1 MGIDDIEELKG
12 LEFNH
17 KVKIQKRFNDVDMLG
32 HVNNAVQLTYFDYG
46 KIEYMNAVKFNFPEE
61 NGDFIVNVNVNV
73 DFLEQVFFE
82 DELEVWTKIFKIGH
96 KSLKMIQ
103 VLTDTK
109 SGHIKTVGRTVMCGF
124 NLKEQ
129 QSIEIRDEWK
139 EKVYKY
145 EQFRP

>member
-46 KIEYMNAVKFNFPEE
+46 KIEYMNTLKFKFPEE
-61 NGDFIVNVNVNV
+61 NGDFILNVNINV

-82 DELEVWTKIFKIGH
+82 DETEVWTKIYKIGH
-96 KSLKMIQ
+96 KSLNMMQ
-103 VLTDTK
+103 VLVDAKT
-109 SGHIKTVGRTVMCGF
+109 GHFKTVARTIMCGF
-124 NLKEQ
+124 NMKDQ
-129 QSIEIRDEWK
+129 VSIQIRDDWRERIGQY
-139 EKVYKY
+139 EKY
-145 EQFRP
+145 RP

>member
-1 MGIDDIEELKG
+1 MYIDDIEELKG

-61 NGDFIVNVNVNV
+61 NGDFLVNVNINV
-73 DFLEQVFFE
+73 DFKEQVFFD
-82 DELEVWTKIFKIGH
+82 DELEVWTKINKIGH
-96 KSLKMIQ
+96 KSVCMIQ
-103 VLTDTK
+103 VLIDSKT
-109 SGHIKTVGRTVMCGF
+109 GHVKTIGRTVMCGF

-129 QSIEIRDEWK
+129 KSILIRDDWREMANRF
-139 EKVYKY
+139 EQYK
-145 EQFRP
+145 P

>member
-73 DFLEQVFFE
+73 DFLEQVFFD

-103 VLTDTK
+103 VLADTK
-109 SGHIKTVGRTVMCGF
+109 TGHIKTVGRTVMCGF

-129 QSIEIRDEWK
+129 KSIEIRDEWK
-139 EKVYKY
+139 EKVYHY
-145 EQFRP
+145 EQYRP

>member
-73 DFLEQVFFE
+73 DFLEQVFFD

-109 SGHIKTVGRTVMCGF
+109 TGHIKTVGRTVMCGF

-129 QSIEIRDEWK
+129 KSIEIRDEWK
-139 EKVYKY
+139 EKVYHY
-145 EQFRP
+145 EQYRP